1 MKINDFVIANSART
15 YLGLNPRTQATG
27 SVTAT
32 GQSGLEKADKRIQA
46 QVDVTS
52 AQLSSFGKLKS
63 SVSDA
68 QTASRALSSL
78 PQTSTASTQKSAAE
92 KFVSA
97 FNAAIASAKT
107 TAGVAGDATASRS
120 ASRVA
125 KDLTAAVS
133 TDSATIDALK
143 KAGFNLQSDGTLSL
157 DAKKFESAQATDP
170 NSVKATLAKVGQQ
183 VDKATSE
190 ELASGGRVTT
200 SVTSLTQRSAVL
212 KSQQDTL
219 TALAQTSSSFL
230 NNSYET
236 YGGFRLFGS

>member
-1 MKINDFVIANSART
+1 MKINDFVVANTART
-15 YLGLNPRTQATG
+15 YLGLNPRIQATG

-63 SVSDA
+63 SVSEA
-68 QTASRALSSL
+68 QTASRALSRLS
-78 PQTSTASTQKSAAE
+78 QTSTASTQKAAAE

-107 TAGVAGDATASRS
+107 TAGVVGDTGASRS
-120 ASRVA
+120 ANRVA

-133 TDSATIDALK
+133 TNSATIDSLK
-143 KAGFNLQSDGTLSL
+143 KAGFDLQSDGTLRL
-157 DAKKFESAQATDP
+157 DVKKFESAQATDA
-170 NSVKATLAKVGQQ
+170 NSVRDTLAKVGQQ
-183 VDKATSE
+183 VDKATND
-190 ELASGGRVTT
+190 ELASGGKVTT
-200 SVTSLTQRSAVL
+200 SVTALTQRSAVL
-212 KSQQDTL
+212 KSQQN
-219 TALAQTSSSFL
+219 ALASLQQTSNSYV

-236 YGGFRLFGS
+236 YGGFRLFGL